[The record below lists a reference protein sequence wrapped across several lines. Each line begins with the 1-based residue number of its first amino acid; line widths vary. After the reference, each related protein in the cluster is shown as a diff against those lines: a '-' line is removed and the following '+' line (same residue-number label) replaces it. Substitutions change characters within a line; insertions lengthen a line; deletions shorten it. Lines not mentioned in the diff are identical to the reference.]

1 MNLIIA
7 IYVMAIGNVLLG
19 VFGFWFVHDPRAVI
33 YASIFNLLGIL
44 AGLVASCLRSQH
56 KRIEK
61 LESQGPRTK

>member
-1 MNLIIA
+1 MNLIIG
-7 IYVMAIGNVLLG
+7 IYVLAIGNVLLG
-19 VFGFWFVHDPRAVI
+19 IFGFWFVHDRRAVI

-61 LESQGPRTK
+61 LESQGLRTK